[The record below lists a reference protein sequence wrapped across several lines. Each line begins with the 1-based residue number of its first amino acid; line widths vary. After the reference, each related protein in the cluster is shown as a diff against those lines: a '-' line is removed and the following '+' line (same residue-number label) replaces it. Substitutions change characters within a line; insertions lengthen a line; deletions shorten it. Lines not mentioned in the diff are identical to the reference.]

1 MSRSRQRLDEGKGL
15 FKFTHQ
21 EVASCDGPTE
31 KAGMVVVEVVG
42 QVKEFLM
49 TSEQA
54 KRQPEWH
61 C

>member
-1 MSRSRQRLDEGKGL
+1 MDEGKGL

>member
-1 MSRSRQRLDEGKGL
+1 MSRRSQRLNEGKGL
-15 FKFTHQ
+15 FKFTYQ

-31 KAGMVVVEVVG
+31 KAGLVVVEVVG

-49 TSEQA
+49 TSERA
-54 KRQPEWH
+54 KCQPDWL